1 MPTFSSLM
9 LDATFLQ
16 HRCCTRAH
24 SGSATISVLST
35 LGANHAAATSWWG
48 DAPFLLPPTPPAAC
62 PQQLVPLLR
71 VATPSPSTRSPSSV
85 DHAFRYHRR
94 DFITR
99 TMDLYDILS
108 SLDLDIDLAVALPPF
123 HRHGCRCRSD
133 TRPLRQ
139 DFITRTID
147 LYDILPSLDP
157 NIDLAVALPP
167 FHRHGCRCRSD
178 TRPLRHTPSISRS
191 THQYHIQEKRLH
203 HDAPQSPGR
212 RCQSAASTI
221 YRSSHI
227 IS

>member
-71 VATPSPSTRSPSSV
+71 VATPSPSARSPSSV

-108 SLDLDIDLAVALPPF
+108 SLDLD
-123 HRHGCRCRSD
+123 
-133 TRPLRQ
+133 
-139 DFITRTID
+139 
-147 LYDILPSLDP
+147 
-157 NIDLAVALPP
+157 IDLAVALPP